1 MDIAT
6 LSFSAISA
14 EIKSKM
20 HLNNDKKY
28 SNLTSLVLV
37 SLLRGHLLTNDF
49 EKKIFRN
56 LGEKINNS
64 TLHGQQQDWL
74 HIRYS
79 LKTDELKYT
88 SMLCIPLW

>member
-28 SNLTSLVLV
+28 LNLTSLVVLV
-37 SLLRGHLLTNDF
+37 SLLRRHLLTNDF
-49 EKKIFRN
+49 EKKIFGN
-56 LGEKINNS
+56 FGEKN
-64 TLHGQQQDWL
+64 QQF
-74 HIRYS
+74 
-79 LKTDELKYT
+79 YT
-88 SMLCIPLW
+88 TWTTAGLVTHQIFFEN